1 MTATNRT
8 QLACFCLLAIM
19 FTGAACTPTSPS
31 GPASSAAS
39 QSAESTVDQVCKIT
53 AASLGVD
60 LSRVTPSTSLNQLN
74 ADKLD
79 FVELIMEI
87 EEHFQ
92 ITISDEVIEG
102 IAGPDIFKGDE
113 LKKVTME
120 ELARIVDDQK
130 K

>member
-1 MTATNRT
+1 MTTNRT
-8 QLACFCLLAIM
+8 QLACFCQLAILIS
-19 FTGAACTPTSPS
+19 GPACTQQSPTR
-31 GPASSAAS
+31 PASSAAS

-53 AASLGVD
+53 AESMGVD
-60 LSRVTPSTSLNQLN
+60 SSRVTPSTSLDELD

-92 ITISDEVIEG
+92 IAIPDEVIED
-102 IAGPDIFKGDE
+102 IAGTDIFQGDD
-113 LKKVTME
+113 LKKVTIE
-120 ELARIVDDQK
+120 ELAKIVDEQK